1 MKEKEFKSYLK
12 NDVKYSEGTI
22 TSRINNLKRI
32 ENHYGDL
39 DINFAKDQF
48 RKLFLDLTIKKGSK
62 AKHSIVIKGNDYTG
76 TATLKS
82 ALGLYYEFKLLD
94 SNSEEIVI
102 ENKSTKDTFGY
113 QHNIIEVLNKIK
125 YSAIKYKGKVDELQ
139 AEIYDSLVENI
150 IGWNWKIEESISTQY
165 KDRVDIIGINQKDDS
180 VIVLELDASRADQVA
195 KKFISRQSLMADKNI
210 LYISV
215 CYPGTKKMSR
225 TECAK
230 YFEFCSKITEMLDN
244 HKARKEYLGYFLNN

>member
-39 DINFAKDQF
+39 EINFANDQF

-94 SNSEEIVI
+94 SNAEEIVI
-102 ENKSTKDTFGY
+102 ENKSTRDTFGY
-113 QHNIIEVLNKIK
+113 QHSIIEVLNKIK
-125 YSAIKYKGKVDELQ
+125 YSAIKYKRKVDELQ

-150 IGWNWKIEESISTQY
+150 IGWNWKVEESISTQY

-230 YFEFCSKITEMLDN
+230 YFELCSKITEMLDN
-244 HKARKEYLGYFLNN
+244 HTARKEYLGYFLNN